1 VTARVT
7 SAAFGLLASLIF
19 FVQMADIT
27 KAADNPPDALSPT
40 GTAISAGDQNRPSQN
55 PAASTP
61 RSVSLAD
68 AHNIGYDSSDIPW
81 RQIFQLSCAVALGL
95 VAFGFQLIMFWGV
108 STSGDDIIKASVLT
122 LVITFA
128 VCSLIFGFDDKKTA
142 PIVGL
147 FGTII
152 GFLLGRSDKKTEP
165 EPSPRQP
172 TGSSSVNPQPGTP
185 G

>member
-1 VTARVT
+1 
-7 SAAFGLLASLIF
+7 
-19 FVQMADIT
+19 
-27 KAADNPPDALSPT
+27 
-40 GTAISAGDQNRPSQN
+40 
-55 PAASTP
+55 
-61 RSVSLAD
+61 
-68 AHNIGYDSSDIPW
+68 
-81 RQIFQLSCAVALGL
+81 
-95 VAFGFQLIMFWGV
+95 MFRGV

-122 LVITFA
+122 LVITFS
-128 VCSLIFGFDDKKTA
+128 VCSLIFGFDDKQTA

-152 GFLLGRSDKKTEP
+152 GFLLGRSDKKTEL